1 MDQWNKH
8 RSIQPDIADLE
19 WDDDDRDGKRRRE
32 RDAQL
37 KDMLDK
43 ALDRG
48 LEDSF
53 PGSDPVSVTQPPP
66 SAHDKRRS

>member
-1 MDQWNKH
+1 MDQSRH
-8 RSIQPDIADLE
+8 RAYPPQN
-19 WDDDDRDGKRRRE
+19 DDFEDEAEIKRRRE
-32 RDAQL
+32 QDASHKKKL
-37 KDMLDK
+37 ED

-66 SAHDKRRS
+66 SPYDKSSR

>member
-19 WDDDDRDGKRRRE
+19 WDEDDRDGKRRRE

-43 ALDRG
+43 ALDVG

-53 PGSDPVSVTQPPP
+53 PGSDPVSVIQPPP
-66 SAHDKRRS
+66 SIHDKRRR

>member
-1 MDQWNKH
+1 MDQWNKR

-19 WDDDDRDGKRRRE
+19 WDEDDRDGKRRRE
-32 RDAQL
+32 RDAQM

-43 ALDRG
+43 ALDLG

-53 PGSDPVSVTQPPP
+53 PGSDPVSITQPPP
-66 SAHDKRRS
+66 SAYDRRSR

>member
-8 RSIQPDIADLE
+8 RSIQPDIADVE
-19 WDDDDRDGKRRRE
+19 WDEDDRDGKRRRE

-37 KDMLDK
+37 KDVLDK

-53 PGSDPVSVTQPPP
+53 PASDPVSVTQPPP
-66 SAHDKRRS
+66 SAHDKRRP